1 MERYYKSRY
10 KKKQEQSHFLPTK
23 KMNHGPLAV
32 DGDWNRPRIGSIRV
46 GVWNDVEHST
56 QFCWPELM
64 ERALTYRI
72 VTTQRVRTVQ
82 SFSNAQDRDAHV
94 QVKAS
99 TNVGKKRVLFLKSK
113 KKCWQKN
120 CTGWRRN
127 TERGRPDHRSASRF
141 CSP

>member
-1 MERYYKSRY
+1 
-10 KKKQEQSHFLPTK
+10 
-23 KMNHGPLAV
+23 MNHGPLAV

-113 KKCWQKN
+113 KNVGKKMYWMAPKY
-120 CTGWRRN
+120 
-127 TERGRPDHRSASRF
+127 
-141 CSP
+141 